1 MERATLPRAVEDA
14 YQDGNVLAGPL
25 AELFA
30 VDVTAAT
37 SQCANCRRSG
47 PLALLHVYGHAPGLV
62 ARCPMCSEVMLRLVR
77 GAADAWLDLHGTLSL
92 RISLP
97 EA

>member
-1 MERATLPRAVEDA
+1 MKEATLPFDDEDA

-25 AELFA
+25 AEIFA
-30 VDVTAAT
+30 ADVTAAA
-37 SQCANCRRSG
+37 SQCANCHASG

-62 ARCPMCSEVMLRLVR
+62 ARCPACSEVMLRLVR
-77 GAADAWLDLHGTLSL
+77 GAADVWLDLHGTLSL